1 MMLIIADSELTEQE
15 KKVWMRQKKKKKTFF
30 LGFVN
35 LPADG
40 KIFKFINS
48 YYCVCAT
55 DYWADLKHLRLSLQS
70 VLITEESLKE
80 IWSTFIMYAVEKT
93 WLWTDFLFLSSAST
107 WRVSDDFSWQMT
119 GQFQCCRVIK
129 GLNPQWPQMTVCSR
143 TTVHVSTKTGPSTVW
158 SVNEQISHWLNMSEV
173 PLNS

>member
-1 MMLIIADSELTEQE
+1 MFSFWYQIHIFVVSADSQLTWNKSMMLIIADSELTEQE
-15 KKVWMRQKKKKKTFF
+15 KKVWMRQKKKKTFF

-80 IWSTFIMYAVEKT
+80 IWSAFIMYAVEKT
-93 WLWTDFLFLSSAST
+93 WLWTDFFFCPRHQRDASQMISVGR
-107 WRVSDDFSWQMT
+107 WLDSFSVA
-119 GQFQCCRVIK
+119 G
-129 GLNPQWPQMTVCSR
+129 
-143 TTVHVSTKTGPSTVW
+143 W
-158 SVNEQISHWLNMSEV
+158 SKA
-173 PLNS
+173 